1 MIGSIIGAC
10 LGIIATSVNHALK
23 RKDFKAIAH
32 LIETQNNPNIGMPS
46 LAIPVSDTK
55 TLTKVTTETQTD
67 NNSEDKIVEVIS
79 LTESNLEYKMKVNS
93 IATVAA
99 TYALIAIT
107 LPIIVR
113 LFTD

>member
-1 MIGSIIGAC
+1 VIGSIIGAC

-32 LIETQNNPNIGMPS
+32 LIETQNNPNIGMTS
-46 LAIPVSDTK
+46 LAIPVSNTN

-67 NNSEDKIVEVIS
+67 NNNEDKIVEIIS
-79 LTESNLEYKMKVNS
+79 LTESNLEYKMKINA
-93 IATVAA
+93 ITTVAA

-107 LPIIVR
+107 LPFIVR
-113 LFTD
+113 FFPD